1 MKSFKILY
9 NSICFVLLLAC
20 NHDEMTIT
28 SPMLDFVKSKE
39 YSYYE
44 SKEKIPQFIL
54 DSLTRINN
62 EQFLIG
68 DTSELMQIDL
78 SDARI
83 VKDSD
88 RKFKRRLHFLLLSE
102 NACLLS
108 YVEGGIGTHDVVDFF
123 HINEEVKHTRITTT
137 VSLSDT
143 TKLLSYLK
151 FQGEAESQQ
160 FSN

>member
-78 SDARI
+78 SDVRI
-83 VKDSD
+83 VNDSD
-88 RKFKRRLHFLLLSE
+88 RKFRRRLHFLLLSE

-108 YVEGGIGTHDVVDFF
+108 YAEGGIGTPDVVDYFQ
-123 HINEEVKHTRITTT
+123 INEEVKHTRITTAI
-137 VSLSDT
+137 SLSDT
-143 TKLLSYLK
+143 TKLLNYLK
-151 FQGEAESQQ
+151 FQGEAE
-160 FSN
+160 